1 MGIWPLLRTWLSQ
14 PFCYHCLL
22 SYIFERFSSPDN
34 WRLGFSEEGFQNTW
48 WNIQVIS
55 SARPEIWAGVV
66 ELGSWWGLSIEVRVD
81 VYISS
86 FVQIGPMI
94 FVETVVCFL
103 FFCLFL
109 DLACFY
115 WMSLSAC
122 QHSYEL
128 SIWCILN
135 LFFFGS
141 LKIVQTGASLSST
154 LFFQTISSQ
163 SLKLI
168 TPIGTNTAATL
179 QSRRIVKIFPCQ
191 RSSTGEMS
199 VQSVYYYIQ
208 FYFPSLSLS
217 GKNFI

>member
-1 MGIWPLLRTWLSQ
+1 MLQEVVLKQYPKAARGKSWNMGIWPLLRTWLSQ

-128 SIWCILN
+128 SIWWILN
-135 LFFFGS
+135 FFFGS
-141 LKIVQTGASLSST
+141 FKIVQTGASLSST
-154 LFFQTISSQ
+154 LFFR
-163 SLKLI
+163 LFHH
-168 TPIGTNTAATL
+168 NHW
-179 QSRRIVKIFPCQ
+179 
-191 RSSTGEMS
+191 
-199 VQSVYYYIQ
+199 
-208 FYFPSLSLS
+208 
-217 GKNFI
+217 N